1 MRHEASVRI
10 INLMRTAESPSR
22 TVTSRLAA
30 PQVGRALVVFFDDAH
45 RVARVNRYRDKI
57 EQCLISRLGMLKRE
71 SFVRFGQIRNFRAV
85 RWFTSF
91 VRGLVM
97 ANAIRSIA
105 MATFRL
111 TRIASRN
118 FRFVHNL
125 EQHAPSFPIL
135 LVKTVSRKVK
145 NWAQRASCDQFRR
158 FPAVNRGDSP
168 AARGRG
174 GISIR
179 LAAIIYR
186 FEEPL
191 VSNSSLSE
199 SASGLTM
206 PSASSFNFS
215 SAAPS
220 SSRVC
225 CRSLAAFFSPKSPAK
240 VRTVP

>member
-1 MRHEASVRI
+1 MPAFTVRFFDDNFQVPGVELFAAQRSRHRTLGMRHEASVRI
-10 INLMRTAESPSR
+10 INLIRTAESPSQ

-30 PQVGRALVVFFDDAH
+30 PQVGRALVVFFDDAD

-71 SFVRFGQIRNFRAV
+71 TFVRFGQIRNFRAA

-91 VRGLVM
+91 ARSPVM

-135 LVKTVSRKVK
+135 LVKTVSRKLK
-145 NWAQRASCDQFRR
+145 NWAQRARCDRFRR
-158 FPAVNRGDSP
+158 FQRLI
-168 AARGRG
+168 AAIPPRHVGRG
-174 GISIR
+174 GLEHSPCGDNLSFGRTAR
-179 LAAIIYR
+179 LQLFAFGKCFRIDDA
-186 FEEPL
+186 FSQL
-191 VSNSSLSE
+191 V
-199 SASGLTM
+199 
-206 PSASSFNFS
+206 
-215 SAAPS
+215 
-220 SSRVC
+220 
-225 CRSLAAFFSPKSPAK
+225 
-240 VRTVP
+240 